1 MNDLTFLIVA
11 ASVKIIGVIAIVMGI
26 ATLLT
31 WVERKQSAIMQDR
44 LGANRA
50 DIFGLRI
57 IGLFQPIADAVKM
70 ILKEDYIPPFA
81 NKVLHMLAP
90 AMTFLPVLLVFA
102 AIPFGPPIE
111 VAGRV
116 VTMQVADINIGL
128 LYVLAFGGLAVYG
141 AVLGGWGSNN
151 KYALLGGIRASA
163 QMISYEVCL
172 GLSLIGAV
180 MIYGTLDLS
189 KMIVEQGGYWF
200 GWIPMWGIFL
210 QPLGAL
216 IFLPA
221 AIAEN
226 KRIPFDIPE
235 AESEIIGYFTEY
247 SGLKGGLFM
256 MTEFIEMLLVSALFS
271 VIFLGGWQVPWL
283 MYDGFHWPWGG
294 TLELGKWIVV
304 MMQVGALFFKIFVMI
319 YLFTLIR
326 WTLPRFRYDQVMRL
340 GWVYLLPLALLNLAV
355 TGIVMVVWGK

>member
-1 MNDLTFLIVA
+1 MNELTFILLVA
-11 ASVKIIGVIAIVMGI
+11 TIKIIGMISIVMGI

-70 ILKEDYIPPFA
+70 LTKEDYIPPFA
-81 NKVLHMLAP
+81 NKVIHMLAP
-90 AMTFLPVLLVFA
+90 AMTFVPVLLVFA

-111 VAGRV
+111 VNGRIIS
-116 VTMQVADINIGL
+116 MQIADINIGL
-128 LYVLAFGGLAVYG
+128 LYVLGFGGLAVYG

-180 MIYGTLDLS
+180 MIYGTLDLG
-189 KMIVEQGGYWF
+189 KMILEQGGSWY
-200 GWIPMWGIFL
+200 GWIPRWGIFL

-216 IFLPA
+216 CFIPA

-256 MTEFIEMLLVSALFS
+256 MTEFIEMLFVSALFS

-283 MYDGFHWPWGG
+283 AFDGFHWPWGG

-304 MMQVGALFFKIFVMI
+304 ALQVGSLFFKIFVMI
-319 YLFTLIR
+319 YFFTLVR

-340 GWVYLLPLALLNLAV
+340 GWVYLLPLALINLV
-355 TGIVMVVWGK
+355 LTGIVIVAVGK